1 MSILMFSACA
11 GDWVW
16 PWVGPYWDV
25 ASFSFKSKCWLL
37 QVGLHS
43 LSLFGLISLT
53 SNSCH
58 LAYFVQ
64 IFVFECVIIE
74 IFAQVVC
81 CLWRRLDRLLR
92 LPPCSLRWRWKPRG
106 HHPGFRCHGPVAEV
120 PLYILIFFIARLYN
134 WSLIQ
139 GGLDRSQPGEQRF
152 WQDVDHPWADPL
164 CSDRLRSSGESKIGF
179 KDLWHMAGPRWT
191 RLTRSQPAGV
201 SQFSSQLLSSECLGL
216 SSRSPAATWT
226 RRRRSSWLLPGSLR
240 QLSR

>member
-16 PWVGPYWDV
+16 PWVGPHWDV

-53 SNSCH
+53 SSSCH

-120 PLYILIFFIARLYN
+120 PLYILFYCTVVQLKFDTGR
-134 WSLIQ
+134 
-139 GGLDRSQPGEQRF
+139 
-152 WQDVDHPWADPL
+152 
-164 CSDRLRSSGESKIGF
+164 
-179 KDLWHMAGPRWT
+179 AGQITT
-191 RLTRSQPAGV
+191 R
-201 SQFSSQLLSSECLGL
+201 
-216 SSRSPAATWT
+216 
-226 RRRRSSWLLPGSLR
+226 
-240 QLSR
+240 